1 MHIPATLAEQIA
13 IDGLTAERARI
24 DARLNAVADEA
35 RKRIVPPEGKKLA
48 DQIPLHFK
56 GDYFEYDEAAFVDK

>member
-1 MHIPATLAEQIA
+1 MQIPATLAEQIA
-13 IDGLTAERARI
+13 IEGLTAERARI
-24 DARLNAVADEA
+24 DAQLKAIADEVP
-35 RKRIVPPEGKKLA
+35 KRIVLPKGKKLA